1 MCDNACS
8 QHKADLALMPWKS
21 DTVATLLPVLLY
33 SCKLC
38 KEMKS
43 LCTLLHLLLYQK
55 PACFVGR
62 CGLATCWV
70 LTHCFACAD
79 NDEGDED
86 DEEDED
92 DDEEDE
98 DEEEDEAYDEDGSDM
113 GAHMPVRQ
121 LCIRP

>member
-1 MCDNACS
+1 M
-8 QHKADLALMPWKS
+8 
-21 DTVATLLPVLLY
+21 
-33 SCKLC
+33 
-38 KEMKS
+38 
-43 LCTLLHLLLYQK
+43 
-55 PACFVGR
+55 
-62 CGLATCWV
+62 
-70 LTHCFACAD
+70 ACAD

-121 LCIRP
+121 FLPQPEHPCLLHLHQEWLPLPNES

>member
-1 MCDNACS
+1 MA
-8 QHKADLALMPWKS
+8 
-21 DTVATLLPVLLY
+21 Y
-33 SCKLC
+33 
-38 KEMKS
+38 
-43 LCTLLHLLLYQK
+43 
-55 PACFVGR
+55 
-62 CGLATCWV
+62 
-70 LTHCFACAD
+70 AD

-121 LCIRP
+121 TCIQPPA